1 MPQHSAIVRDV
12 STPLD
17 MTNETVGTPRV
28 LPRSLLYSIFA
39 RIGGHGLD
47 TDSFEALRASYRGKF
62 LGKAVAYDNRQEEIP
77 PSYIQSLRWH
87 PVRLIS
93 FVGRRHYYG
102 AKKKYLDWIASRHLD
117 TGRYDFFH
125 SWSGDCLESLRVA
138 KRKKIPSLIEIPT
151 WHRRSQRTEDR
162 EQRTQDR
169 KSWKSRLLLEP
180 ERFLE
185 EYDLASLVVVL
196 SEKAAESFRAA
207 NFPDEKLFYLPRGV
221 DVERFKP
228 RSEEG
233 GRRPSVFRAVFSG
246 ALIERKG
253 IHHLLE
259 AWHRLNLPDAE
270 LWLLGSVH
278 DEAKP
283 HLKKFWRDS
292 IRVLGF
298 KRDLEN
304 YLNQASVYV
313 FPSRLEGSAKTIY
326 EAAASGLPM
335 ITTRE
340 AGDVVRDGVEGI
352 IVQPGDVDGIA
363 AAIEHL
369 YRHPEIV
376 ASMGTAARQRVV
388 ENFTWDHYRTRLL
401 GAYERAIQLSN

>member
-1 MPQHSAIVRDV
+1 MRSIADQE
-12 STPLD
+12 PLK
-17 MTNETVGTPRV
+17 TSVGTPRM
-28 LPRSLLYSIFA
+28 LPKNLLYSIFA

-62 LGKAVAYDNRQEEIP
+62 LGKAVAYDNRQKEIP
-77 PSYIQSLRWH
+77 ASYIQSLRWH

-93 FVGRRHYYG
+93 FVGRSHYYG
-102 AKKKYLDWIASRHLD
+102 AKKKYLDWIASRHLE

-125 SWSGDCLESLRVA
+125 SWSGDCLKTLRVA

-151 WHRRSQRTEDR
+151 WHRGSQGPAVSGQRSQV
-162 EQRTQDR
+162 R
-169 KSWKSRLLLEP
+169 KNWKSRLLLEP
-180 ERFLE
+180 KRFLE
-185 EYDLASLVVVL
+185 EYDLATLVVVL
-196 SEKAAESFRAA
+196 SEKAAESFRTA

-228 RSEEG
+228 GSEPDG
-233 GRRPSVFRAVFSG
+233 QKRPPVFRAVFSG

-259 AWHRLNLPDAE
+259 AWHRLNLQNAE

-283 HLKKFWRDS
+283 YLKKFWRDN

-304 YLNQASVYV
+304 YLNQGSVYL

-352 IVQPGDVDGIA
+352 IVQPGDVDAVA

-376 ASMGTAARQRVV
+376 ASMAAAARQRVV

-401 GAYERAIQLSN
+401 GAYERAIQLCSGGL

>member
-1 MPQHSAIVRDV
+1 M
-12 STPLD
+12 
-17 MTNETVGTPRV
+17 
-28 LPRSLLYSIFA
+28 LPESLLYSIFA
-39 RIGGHGLD
+39 RIGGPGLD

-62 LGKAVAYDNRQEEIP
+62 LGKAIAYDNRQREIP
-77 PSYIQSLRWH
+77 SRFIQSLRWH

-93 FVGRRHYYG
+93 FLDRAYYYG

-117 TGRYDFFH
+117 SGRYDFFH
-125 SWSGDCLESLRVA
+125 SWSGDCLETLRVA
-138 KRKKIPSLIEIPT
+138 KKRKIPSLIEIPT
-151 WHRRSQRTEDR
+151 WHRGSQPPSQSSGVPEKTEISVQRSEVR
-162 EQRTQDR
+162 
-169 KSWKSRLLLEP
+169 SWKSRFLLER

-185 EYDLASLVVVL
+185 EYELATLVVVL

-221 DVERFKP
+221 DTERFKP
-228 RSEEG
+228 GSEPD
-233 GRRPSVFRAVFSG
+233 GRKRPPIFRAIFSG

-253 IHHLLE
+253 IQYLLE
-259 AWHRLNLPDAE
+259 AWHRLNLRDAE
-270 LWLLGSVH
+270 LWLLGRVH

-283 HLKKFWRDS
+283 HLKKFGRENV
-292 IRVLGF
+292 RVLGF

-304 YLNQASVYV
+304 YLNQGSVYV

-326 EAAASGLPM
+326 EAAACGLPM

-352 IVQPGDVDGIA
+352 IIQPGDVGAIA

-376 ASMGTAARQRVV
+376 ASMGAAARQRVV

>member
-1 MPQHSAIVRDV
+1 MTEALTPQAGRAAPH
-12 STPLD
+12 
-17 MTNETVGTPRV
+17 V
-28 LPRSLLYSIFA
+28 LPKSLLYSIFA
-39 RIGGHGLD
+39 RIGGSGLD
-47 TDSFEALRASYRGKF
+47 TDSFEALRASDRGNF
-62 LGKAVAYDNRQEEIP
+62 LGKAIAYDNRQREIP
-77 PSYIQSLRWH
+77 SRFIQSLRWH

-93 FVGRRHYYG
+93 FLESPYYYG

-117 TGRYDFFH
+117 SGRYDFFH
-125 SWSGDCLESLRVA
+125 SWSGDCLETLRVA
-138 KRKKIPSLIEIPT
+138 KKRKIPSLIEIPT
-151 WHRRSQRTEDR
+151 WHRGSQRAEISGQKPEVR
-162 EQRTQDR
+162 SR
-169 KSWKSRLLLEP
+169 SWKSRFLLER

-185 EYDLASLVVVL
+185 EYELASLVVVL
-196 SEKAAESFRAA
+196 SEKAAESFRVAG
-207 NFPDEKLFYLPRGV
+207 FPDEKLFYLPRGV

-228 RSEEG
+228 G
-233 GRRPSVFRAVFSG
+233 MRPPIFRAIFSG
-246 ALIERKG
+246 ALIKRKG

-259 AWHRLNLPDAE
+259 AWHRLNLRDAE
-270 LWLLGSVH
+270 LWLLGSIH

-283 HLKKFWRDS
+283 YLKQFGRENV
-292 IRVLGF
+292 RVLGF

-304 YLNQASVYV
+304 YLNQGSVYV

-352 IVQPGDVDGIA
+352 IVQPGDVDAIA

-369 YRHPEIV
+369 YRRPEIV
-376 ASMGTAARQRVV
+376 ASMGGAARQRAV

-401 GAYERAIQLSN
+401 GAYERAIQMAR

>member
-1 MPQHSAIVRDV
+1 M
-12 STPLD
+12 LG
-17 MTNETVGTPRV
+17 ETLNAQLENSVGVPRV
-28 LPRSLLYSIFA
+28 LPKSLLYSIFA

-62 LGKAVAYDNRQEEIP
+62 LGKAVAYDNRQREIP
-77 PSYIQSLRWH
+77 ARFIQSLRWH

-93 FVGRRHYYG
+93 FVGRPYYYA
-102 AKKKYLDWIASRHLD
+102 AKKKYLDWIASRHLE

-125 SWSGDCLESLRVA
+125 SWSGDCLETLRVA

-151 WHRRSQRTEDR
+151 WHRGSQRREDKG
-162 EQRTQDR
+162 QRSEAG

-180 ERFLE
+180 NRFLE
-185 EYDLASLVVVL
+185 EYDLATLVVVL

-207 NFPDEKLFYLPRGV
+207 NFPDEKMFYLPRGV
-221 DVERFKP
+221 DVDRF
-228 RSEEG
+228 
-233 GRRPSVFRAVFSG
+233 RPAATRPPVFRAIFSG

-253 IHHLLE
+253 IHLLLE
-259 AWHRLNLPDAE
+259 AWHRLDLRDAE

-278 DEAKP
+278 DEARP
-283 HLKKFWRDS
+283 HLEKFARENIS
-292 IRVLGF
+292 VLGF
-298 KRDLEN
+298 KPDLEN
-304 YLNQASVYV
+304 YLNQGSVYV

-340 AGDVVRDGVEGI
+340 AGDVVRDGVEGVVI
-352 IVQPGDVDGIA
+352 QPGNVDAIA

-369 YRHPEIV
+369 YHHPEIV
-376 ASMGTAARQRVV
+376 ASMGAAARQRVV

-401 GAYERAIQLSN
+401 GAYERAIQLSSS